1 MEPNVL
7 LSCVLSFL
15 AVFIL
20 LGVLAFL
27 IHLVT
32 SAFPPPV
39 EAMGDDAA
47 VLAAIHTAAAVSFP
61 DARVTHIEEIK
72 K

>member
-1 MEPNVL
+1 MEPDVL
-7 LSCVLSFL
+7 LSCVLSFI

-20 LGVLAFL
+20 LGVLALL
-27 IHLVT
+27 IRLVT
-32 SAFPPPV
+32 SAFPPLA
-39 EAMGDDAA
+39 EAVRDDAA
-47 VLAAIHTAAAVSFP
+47 VIAAIHTAAAVTFP